1 MNPISIQPRKFVF
14 TRWHDLSEKMNS
26 SMRDAGFFIILL
38 GVIGNSWAICDVEFN
53 SAMEANLKLSDG
65 GYSGSIRRNQQDW
78 SSGKRLPSG
87 ADEERSLLEHIA
99 GHERNRNEAVRQ
111 KKPREVLEITGKIKL
126 NEHTLCWLRNQ
137 HRSEG
142 RSATNSSLDAIATN
156 PDQSTQQAQQA
167 QQAALQNQARAD
179 QQRQGKRKTNDPAAQ
194 AHECI
199 AIDQAGS
206 GNFGAFKNTCGYKV
220 NFTTCNYRPRTIQ
233 GGFNWSASFDCEKQQ
248 LGLHTPDAG
257 SSVAAHNRNTE
268 MVYWFACRA
277 PATPVDAA
285 FVVGKGIEARCHN

>member
-1 MNPISIQPRKFVF
+1 MNN
-14 TRWHDLSEKMNS
+14 T
-26 SMRDAGFFIILL
+26 MRDAGLLVILL

-142 RSATNSSLDAIATN
+142 RSETYSSMDAIATN
-156 PDQSTQQAQQA
+156 PDQSTQQAQQTA
-167 QQAALQNQARAD
+167 QQNQARAD

-194 AHECI
+194 AHNCI
-199 AIDQAGS
+199 ELDKGP
-206 GNFGAFKNTCGYKV
+206 GLFGGFKNTCEYKV
-220 NFTTCNYRPRTIQ
+220 SYVFCNFRPKKDSWAE
-233 GGFNWSASFDCEKQQ
+233 FHNCEKPH
-248 LGLHTPDAG
+248 GIGADAVG
-257 SSVAAHNRNTE
+257 AGKPSAAHTKNTE
-268 MVYWFACRA
+268 MVYWFACKD
-277 PATPVDAA
+277 PAWPVDSV
-285 FVVGKGIEARCHN
+285 FVLGKGIEARCH